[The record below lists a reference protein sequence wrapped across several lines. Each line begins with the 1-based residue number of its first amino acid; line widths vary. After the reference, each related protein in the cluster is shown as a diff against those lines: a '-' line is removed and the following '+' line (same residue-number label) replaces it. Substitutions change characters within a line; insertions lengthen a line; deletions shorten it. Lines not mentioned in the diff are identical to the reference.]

1 MSARLA
7 QAILWAC
14 RNKTKE
20 KEEKGEEE
28 KEKKNCEG
36 RTFEPGK
43 HFKFSFT
50 M

>member
-1 MSARLA
+1 MALKFKASLEYAVSARLA

-28 KEKKNCEG
+28 KEKKLRGEN
-36 RTFEPGK
+36 F
-43 HFKFSFT
+43 
-50 M
+50 